1 MRSFSHY
8 CWLSLRDQHSRLLNA
23 RSPRAQNTLIGL
35 TCISW
40 TNTLNLCLSST
51 VLSRQREQ
59 RIRLLMVFLSKS
71 STTQKSLYR
80 PTAHSPANAKNAW
93 VRALQGRTVGF
104 PLIPK
109 LGDTNCVSADMTAT
123 YRP

>member
-40 TNTLNLCLSST
+40 TNTLNLCLFST

-71 STTQKSLYR
+71 STTRKSLTDPRLTDRQTPKTPGCVHYR
-80 PTAHSPANAKNAW
+80 E
-93 VRALQGRTVGF
+93 GRSVF
-104 PLIPK
+104 L
-109 LGDTNCVSADMTAT
+109 
-123 YRP
+123 